1 MQMVAIG
8 DNLHVPYKFNIPD
21 NGNILN
27 HIVHDFT
34 RDLETQSFPPV
45 ITKRVWGI
53 EFEHKGEK
61 LYDIWEEYAVGFIGM
76 FQRYYQHE
84 YLVRRW
90 KRNDNF

>member
-1 MQMVAIG
+1 MVAIG
-8 DNLHVPYKFNIPD
+8 DNLRNPYKFDIPD

-27 HIVHDFT
+27 HIVNDFIS
-34 RDLETQSFPPV
+34 DLEMTTFPPV

-53 EFEHKGEK
+53 EFEYRGEK
-61 LYDIWEEYAVGFIGM
+61 LYDIWEEYAIGHIGM
-76 FQRYYQHE
+76 FQRYHKNE